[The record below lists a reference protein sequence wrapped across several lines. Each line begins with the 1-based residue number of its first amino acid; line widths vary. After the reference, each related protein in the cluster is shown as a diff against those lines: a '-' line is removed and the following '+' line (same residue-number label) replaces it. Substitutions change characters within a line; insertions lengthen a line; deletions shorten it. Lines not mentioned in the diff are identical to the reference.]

1 MPLASVSICESDL
14 DGGDFDRFALG
25 ADSTRTLY
33 RLLTEEP
40 LVSEAALIS
49 TCFRTELYAE
59 VAEFHL
65 GIEKLVDILAEVVQ
79 AGRAEVSSMG
89 RVFYGRG
96 VAEHVYRVASGIESR
111 ILGETEILGQVKSA
125 MESARAQNISGK
137 TINRLFQN
145 AIEVGKAARSETNIS
160 VGATSL
166 PSAAIRLLES
176 HLPMQPETQSLVLVG
191 VGQIGSGIADLAV
204 SRFKSVTLVSRSEV
218 SAQALAARLNPA
230 VAVGGNSELMDLL
243 RSADAAIFATASD
256 TEVLDS
262 ASVLALSEFRSQSPI
277 VMLDLGVPRNVNA
290 VAQSAEGISL
300 IQLES
305 VNRFLAEESSVRFG
319 AVAEVEKLIEARL
332 EEFALIG
339 ASREIGPVL
348 EALYKSAENV
358 RLEELA
364 KFGPKLAGLEDRQKA
379 AVEALTHQIVA
390 RLLHEPAVQI
400 RRQAASGNLPRL
412 LEDVKLIFDL

>member
-14 DGGDFDRFALG
+14 AGGDFDRFALG

-218 SAQALAARLNPA
+218 SAQALAAKLNPA

-319 AVAEVEKLIEARL
+319 AVADVEKLIEARL

>member
-218 SAQALAARLNPA
+218 SAQALAAKLNPA

>member
-14 DGGDFDRFALG
+14 AGGDFDRFALG

-96 VAEHVYRVASGIESR
+96 VAEHIYRVASGIESR

-176 HLPMQPETQSLVLVG
+176 HLPMQPETQSLILVG

-277 VMLDLGVPRNVNA
+277 VVLDLGVPRNVNA

-379 AVEALTHQIVA
+379 AVEALTHQIIA

>member
-14 DGGDFDRFALG
+14 AGGDFDRFALG

-319 AVAEVEKLIEARL
+319 AVADVEKLIEARL

>member
-230 VAVGGNSELMDLL
+230 VAVGGNSELMELL

>member
-14 DGGDFDRFALG
+14 AGGDFDRFALG

-176 HLPMQPETQSLVLVG
+176 HLPMQPETQSLILVG

-218 SAQALAARLNPA
+218 SAQALAAKLNPA

-319 AVAEVEKLIEARL
+319 AVADVEKLIEARL

>member
-176 HLPMQPETQSLVLVG
+176 HLPMQPETQSLILVG

-218 SAQALAARLNPA
+218 SAQALAAKLNPA

-332 EEFALIG
+332 EKFALIG

>member
-14 DGGDFDRFALG
+14 AGGDFDRFALG

>member
-319 AVAEVEKLIEARL
+319 AVADVEKLIEARL

>member
-176 HLPMQPETQSLVLVG
+176 HLPMQPETQSLILVG

-218 SAQALAARLNPA
+218 SAQALAAKLNPA

-319 AVAEVEKLIEARL
+319 AVADVEKLIEARL

>member
-14 DGGDFDRFALG
+14 AGGDFDRFALG

-218 SAQALAARLNPA
+218 SAQALAAKLNPA

-332 EEFALIG
+332 EKFALIG

>member
-14 DGGDFDRFALG
+14 AGGDFDRFALG

-176 HLPMQPETQSLVLVG
+176 HLPMQPETQSLILVG

-218 SAQALAARLNPA
+218 SAQALAAKLNPA

>member
-176 HLPMQPETQSLVLVG
+176 HLPMQPETQSLILVG

-218 SAQALAARLNPA
+218 SAQALAAKLNPA

-319 AVAEVEKLIEARL
+319 AVADVEKLIEARL
-332 EEFALIG
+332 EKFALIG

>member
-14 DGGDFDRFALG
+14 AGGDFDRFALG

-277 VMLDLGVPRNVNA
+277 VMLDLGVPRNVNP

>member
-14 DGGDFDRFALG
+14 AGGDFDRFALG

-218 SAQALAARLNPA
+218 SAQALAAKLNPA

>member
-176 HLPMQPETQSLVLVG
+176 HLPMQPETQSLILVG

-319 AVAEVEKLIEARL
+319 AVADVEKLIEARL